1 MALTMV
7 RNCGT
12 AAMNP
17 TGRLV
22 VLLSLTKS
30 RLPTFR
36 TFPSLVAAVPNQ
48 RRQSLEFGVG
58 DMVLEVNG
66 RNAQEFDN
74 EASMNSLLMSWSD
87 FGMVVAPQDE
97 SKSPFSSPKTPS
109 GKKKALK
116 KKAPHGSATE
126 LWSSRSS
133 IYSPTDDGWS
143 KVISPK
149 DRLNSSRASLNSSRA
164 SLVASVMPANLDD
177 DEDPIEKI
185 RRLNKERAENM
196 ARRKSEREEVAQR
209 RQSDRVVRRR
219 SIELVEEKEAMEEAE
234 RLKAEEAARVKAKL
248 EARGN
253 AMREKVRLHW
263 SMRGIESVLQFLLHF
278 C

>member
-1 MALTMV
+1 MTARTMV
-7 RNCGT
+7 RNFGT
-12 AAMNP
+12 VARNP
-17 TGRLV
+17 TGGHV
-22 VLLSLTKS
+22 VPSSLTNS
-30 RLPTFR
+30 RLPTPL
-36 TFPSLVAAVPNQ
+36 PSLVAAVPKQ

-66 RNAQEFDN
+66 KNAQEFDN
-74 EASMNSLLMSWSD
+74 EASMNSLFMSWSD

-97 SKSPFSSPKTPS
+97 SKSPVSTPKTPS

-116 KKAPHGSATE
+116 KKAPHSSAPE

-149 DRLNSSRASLNSSRA
+149 NDRLNSSRTSLNSSRA
-164 SLVASVMPANLDD
+164 SLVASVIPANLDD

-209 RQSDRVVRRR
+209 RQSDRIVRRR
-219 SIELVEEKEAMEEAE
+219 SLELVEEKEAMEEAE
-234 RLKAEEAARVKAKL
+234 RLKAEEAARLKAKL

-253 AMREKVRLHW
+253 AMREKVRLRC
-263 SMRGIESVLQFLLHF
+263 SMRHIETVSQ
-278 C
+278 CPSYCC